1 MIIPR
6 SLGPGAKIAIVSPS
20 SIIKPQNVYNALPVL
35 RDRGWEPV
43 VSPHAFDRHGSF
55 AGTADNRYSD
65 LAEALTTPRSAPS
78 SARAAA
84 TAPSTFSN
92 ASRAYRSK
100 RRRNGS

>member
-43 VSPHAFDRHGSF
+43 VSPHTFDRHGSF
-55 AGTADNRYSD
+55 AGTDDNRYSD
-65 LAEALTTPRSAPS
+65 LAEA
-78 SARAAA
+78 
-84 TAPSTFSN
+84 PSTFSS
-92 ASRAYRSK
+92 ASRACRSK
-100 RRRNGS
+100 IRRNGSSASAISRRSTPC